1 MNIGFL
7 LRSDANKIWGG
18 DIICLK
24 LMAQGLQELGY
35 SCKFSSRIDHLL
47 DCHFV
52 FLTYSLYPLIDSYLA
67 LKKAK
72 IPYAVIPFYEDDDQ
86 FFSSSRG
93 LSVFLYMIEKQK
105 ALPGINLSIE
115 ALFERPFI
123 LNVFGPKTPLRTQM
137 NQKVFENAAFCL
149 TNSPTELLNLKR
161 DYEFVKAETIFWP
174 AGLMTS
180 SPKNVDDDILKL
192 TNLES
197 KSYLLQVGRI
207 EIRKNQLSSVL
218 ATKNLSYPLV
228 FIASRCNPHVLK
240 LLKETILKYRKAPTF
255 IITPEIPSETIGA
268 LKIINPENAYKLPAK
283 LIQSAYKH
291 AGLYLH
297 PAFQELPGLTYLEA
311 LKFNLPVIASSWTTL
326 KDYLSDPVSGNY
338 LLDERV
344 TFCPPHHLKE
354 IEKAVKDQ
362 FGKVFPDI
370 SLPILKKTSLELG
383 KETSKLISKYTKG
396 HPCQIKALY

>member
-1 MNIGFL
+1 MNVGFL

-24 LMAQGLQELGY
+24 LMAQGLEALGY

-67 LKKAK
+67 LKKAN
-72 IPYAVIPFYEDDDQ
+72 IPYAVIPFYENDEQ

-93 LSVFLYMIEKQK
+93 LPVFLYMLEKQK
-105 ALPGINLSIE
+105 ASPGINLSIDT
-115 ALFERPFI
+115 LFERPFI
-123 LNVFGPKTPLRTQM
+123 LNIFGPKTPLRTKM
-137 NQKVFENAAFCL
+137 NQRVFENAAFCL
-149 TNSPTELLNLKR
+149 TNSPTESTNLKR

-180 SPKNVDDDILKL
+180 SPKNVGDDILKL
-192 TNLES
+192 TNLPS

-207 EIRKNQLSSVL
+207 EMRKNQLSSVL
-218 ATKNLSYPLV
+218 ATKNLRHPLV
-228 FIASRCNPHVLK
+228 FMASRCNPHILE
-240 LLKETILKYRKAPTF
+240 LLKKTILNYRKAPTY
-255 IITPEIPSETIGA
+255 IITPEVPSESLGP
-268 LKIINPENAYKLPAK
+268 LKIINPENAYKLPNE

-311 LKFNLPVIASSWTTL
+311 LKFNLPIVASSWTTL
-326 KDYLSDPVSGNY
+326 KDYLSDPASGKY

-344 TFCPPHHLKE
+344 TFCPPHHLKD
-354 IEKAVKDQ
+354 IEGAIKDQ
-362 FGKVFPDI
+362 FGKVFPDL
-370 SLPILKKTSLELG
+370 SLPILKKSTAELG
-383 KETSKLISKYTKG
+383 KETARLITKYTKG
-396 HPCQIKALY
+396 SPCQIKTLY